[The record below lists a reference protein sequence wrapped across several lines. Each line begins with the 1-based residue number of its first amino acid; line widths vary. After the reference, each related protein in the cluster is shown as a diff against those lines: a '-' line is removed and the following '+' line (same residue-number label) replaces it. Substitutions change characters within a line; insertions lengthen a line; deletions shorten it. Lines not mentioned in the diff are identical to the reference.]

1 MAKLAFSKL
10 NKIKSIPDKIIPTE
24 NGDLVVKQYLPLENK
39 IDLIETVLDFSGS
52 DEGFFNV
59 IKLEAYFRIEM
70 IKAYTNITFTE
81 KQLEDTQK
89 LYDMIVINGIWAI
102 VESNIPEEEKDYIWD
117 AIIEMAN
124 AIVEANGG
132 EIVNYVN
139 EDDKNEKEIMERA
152 VESVKKREDHRREQN
167 SEKKFNK
174 PFKKDNREVRET
186 KNVKAEEPKTE
197 EVKSEKAVDL
207 NEMTVA
213 ELRDL
218 AKDKDVK
225 GYSTMK
231 KAELVE
237 ALK

>member
-89 LYDMIVINGIWAI
+89 LYDMIAVNGIWAI

-117 AIIEMAN
+117 AIIEMAD
-124 AIVEANGG
+124 AIVEYNRSIGG
-132 EIVNYVN
+132 MLKSLSYDYSALGDEAVNIQKKLKTP
-139 EDDKNEKEIMERA
+139 EMEA
-152 VESVKKREDHRREQN
+152 VLKH
-167 SEKKFNK
+167 FL
-174 PFKKDNREVRET
+174 P
-186 KNVKAEEPKTE
+186 
-197 EVKSEKAVDL
+197 
-207 NEMTVA
+207 
-213 ELRDL
+213 
-218 AKDKDVK
+218 
-225 GYSTMK
+225 
-231 KAELVE
+231 E
-237 ALK
+237 AGLSD

>member
-10 NKIKSIPDKIIPTE
+10 NKVKSIPDKIIPTE

-89 LYDMIVINGIWAI
+89 LYDMIAVNGIWAI

-117 AIIEMAN
+117 AIIEMAD
-124 AIVEANGG
+124 AIVEYNRSIGG
-132 EIVNYVN
+132 MLKSLSYDYSALDDEAVNIQKKLKTP
-139 EDDKNEKEIMERA
+139 EMEA
-152 VESVKKREDHRREQN
+152 VLKH
-167 SEKKFNK
+167 FL
-174 PFKKDNREVRET
+174 P
-186 KNVKAEEPKTE
+186 
-197 EVKSEKAVDL
+197 
-207 NEMTVA
+207 
-213 ELRDL
+213 
-218 AKDKDVK
+218 
-225 GYSTMK
+225 
-231 KAELVE
+231 E
-237 ALK
+237 AGLSD

>member
-89 LYDMIVINGIWAI
+89 LYDMIAVNGIWAI

-117 AIIEMAN
+117 AIIEMAD
-124 AIVEANGG
+124 AIVEYNRSIGG
-132 EIVNYVN
+132 MLKSLSYDYSALDDEAVNIQKKLKTP
-139 EDDKNEKEIMERA
+139 EMEA
-152 VESVKKREDHRREQN
+152 VLKH
-167 SEKKFNK
+167 FL
-174 PFKKDNREVRET
+174 P
-186 KNVKAEEPKTE
+186 
-197 EVKSEKAVDL
+197 
-207 NEMTVA
+207 
-213 ELRDL
+213 
-218 AKDKDVK
+218 
-225 GYSTMK
+225 
-231 KAELVE
+231 E
-237 ALK
+237 AGLSD

>member
-59 IKLEAYFRIEM
+59 VKLEAYFRIEM

-89 LYDMIVINGIWAI
+89 LYDMIVINGIWTI

-117 AIIEMAN
+117 AIIEMAD
-124 AIVEANGG
+124 AIVEYNRSIGG
-132 EIVNYVN
+132 MLKSLSYDYSALDDEAVNIQKKLKTP
-139 EDDKNEKEIMERA
+139 EMEA
-152 VESVKKREDHRREQN
+152 VLKH
-167 SEKKFNK
+167 FL
-174 PFKKDNREVRET
+174 P
-186 KNVKAEEPKTE
+186 
-197 EVKSEKAVDL
+197 
-207 NEMTVA
+207 
-213 ELRDL
+213 
-218 AKDKDVK
+218 
-225 GYSTMK
+225 
-231 KAELVE
+231 E
-237 ALK
+237 AGLSD

>member
-10 NKIKSIPDKIIPTE
+10 NKIKSIPDKIIPIE

-89 LYDMIVINGIWAI
+89 LYDMIAVNGIWEI

-117 AIIEMAN
+117 AIIEMAD
-124 AIVEANGG
+124 AIVEYNRSIGG
-132 EIVNYVN
+132 MLKSLSYDYSALDDEAVNIQKKLKTP
-139 EDDKNEKEIMERA
+139 EMEA
-152 VESVKKREDHRREQN
+152 VLKH
-167 SEKKFNK
+167 FL
-174 PFKKDNREVRET
+174 P
-186 KNVKAEEPKTE
+186 
-197 EVKSEKAVDL
+197 
-207 NEMTVA
+207 
-213 ELRDL
+213 
-218 AKDKDVK
+218 
-225 GYSTMK
+225 
-231 KAELVE
+231 E
-237 ALK
+237 AGLSD

>member
-24 NGDLVVKQYLPLENK
+24 NGDLIVKQYLPLENK

-59 IKLEAYFRIEM
+59 VKLEAYFRIEM

-117 AIIEMAN
+117 AIIEMAD
-124 AIVEANGG
+124 AIVEYNRSIAGMLKSLS
-132 EIVNYVN
+132 YDYSAL
-139 EDDKNEKEIMERA
+139 DDEAINIQKKLKTPEMEA
-152 VESVKKREDHRREQN
+152 VLKH
-167 SEKKFNK
+167 FL
-174 PFKKDNREVRET
+174 P
-186 KNVKAEEPKTE
+186 
-197 EVKSEKAVDL
+197 
-207 NEMTVA
+207 
-213 ELRDL
+213 
-218 AKDKDVK
+218 
-225 GYSTMK
+225 
-231 KAELVE
+231 E
-237 ALK
+237 ASLSD